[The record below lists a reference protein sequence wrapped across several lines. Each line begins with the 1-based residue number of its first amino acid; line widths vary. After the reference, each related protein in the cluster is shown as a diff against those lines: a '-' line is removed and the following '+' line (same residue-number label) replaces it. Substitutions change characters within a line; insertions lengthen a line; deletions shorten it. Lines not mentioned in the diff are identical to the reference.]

1 MEVLVRGILA
11 IFLSFPCWPIPSMSR
26 GVINCWKL
34 FLSHPF
40 SRISRS
46 TNGQLTETLTC
57 TGPHQPN
64 LGRQEQS
71 DLLSINT
78 TLPISTSTISGHEGF

>member
-1 MEVLVRGILA
+1 MEVLVRGIRA
-11 IFLSFPCWPIPSMSR
+11 IFLSSPCWPIPSMSR
-26 GVINCWKL
+26 GVINCRQL

-46 TNGQLTETLTC
+46 TSGQLTETLIC
-57 TGPHQPN
+57 AGPHQPN
-64 LGRQEQS
+64 WGRQEQS

-78 TLPISTSTISGHEGF
+78 TLPISTSTISGHESF